1 MMKAFSPAKEI
12 NYDELMH
19 SVRTVA
25 ANLGLIAA
33 GSIIYTIGIN
43 GVLIPKGFLS
53 GGVLGLAVLIHYLVP
68 FTAVGVLYLVLN
80 VPLIFLGWIHVS
92 RRFVLYSLL
101 GSLFFSATLSIIHPP
116 VPDISDLI
124 LAAILAGVICG
135 TGAGII
141 LRSMGSAGGMDILG
155 IYLHKRFGFRIGSI
169 LFASNALVLFAGA
182 YLYDVELTLYSVIFL
197 FTGGRVTDAI
207 LTGFNRRKSLLIIS
221 ENSEAIGQKILNEMG
236 RGMTYLRGEGAFTR
250 KEKNVIFTITTLTE
264 LPKMKEL
271 ILNEDPEAFVV
282 VNDTLEVLGKRHGRK
297 KVY

>member
-12 NYDELMH
+12 NYEELMH

-68 FTAVGVLYLVLN
+68 FAAVGVLYLVLN

-92 RRFVLYSLL
+92 RRFVLYSLF

-116 VPDISDLI
+116 VPDISDPI

-141 LRSMGSAGGMDILG
+141 LRSIGSAGGMDILG

-221 ENSEAIGQKILNEMG
+221 ENSEAIGQKILNQMG

-271 ILNEDPEAFVV
+271 ILNEDPEAFIV

>member
-1 MMKAFSPAKEI
+1 MKAFSPAKEI
-12 NYDELMH
+12 NYEDLMD

-25 ANLGLIAA
+25 ANLGLIVA
-33 GSIIYTIGIN
+33 GSIIYSVGIN

-53 GGVLGLAVLIHYLVP
+53 GGVLGLAVLIHYLLP
-68 FTAVGVLYLVLN
+68 FTAVGMVYLVLN
-80 VPLIFLGWIHVS
+80 VPLVFLGWTHIS
-92 RRFVLYSLL
+92 RRFVLYSLFGL
-101 GSLFFSATLSIIHPP
+101 LFFSASLSIIRPTA
-116 VPDISDLI
+116 PDISDPI

-135 TGAGII
+135 AGAGII
-141 LRSMGSAGGMDILG
+141 LRSLGSAGGMDILG
-155 IYLHKRFGFRIGSI
+155 IYLHRKFGFRIGSI
-169 LFASNALVLFAGA
+169 LFASNALVIAAGA
-182 YLYDVELTLYSVIFL
+182 YLYDIELSLYSVIFL
-197 FTGGRVTDAI
+197 YTGGKVTDAI

-221 ENSEAIGQKILNEMG
+221 ENSEAIGQKIINQMG

-271 ILNEDPEAFVV
+271 ILNEDPEAFIV

>member
-1 MMKAFSPAKEI
+1 MKAFSPAKEI
-12 NYDELMH
+12 NYEELMH

-25 ANLGLIAA
+25 VNLGLIAA
-33 GSIIYTIGIN
+33 GSIIYSMGIN

-53 GGVLGLAVLIHYLVP
+53 GGVLGLAVLIHYLIP
-68 FTAVGVLYLVLN
+68 FAAVGVLYLVMN
-80 VPLIFLGWIHVS
+80 VPLIFLGWVHVS
-92 RRFVLYSLL
+92 RRFVLYSLF
-101 GSLFFSATLSIIHPP
+101 GSIFFSASLSIIHPP
-116 VPDISDLI
+116 VPDISDPI

-135 TGAGII
+135 AGAGII

-155 IYLHKRFGFRIGSI
+155 IYLNKRFGFRIGSI

-197 FTGGRVTDAI
+197 FTSGRVTDAI

-221 ENSEAIGQKILNEMG
+221 ENSEAIGQKILNKLG